1 MLDVRCRK
9 ATDIRIS
16 NIQHLTS
23 GIRSGGFV
31 RRTEKKATVLELR
44 GKLTR
49 AKSAIFTNFRGLTV
63 AEITELRN
71 LLRKASVEYRV
82 IKNTLA
88 ELAING
94 TELQG
99 LREYLRG
106 PTAIAFSFE
115 DPITPTKILT
125 TFAKNKPAL
134 QIKGG
139 CVEGRVLGPQ
149 AIQALSE
156 LPPREVLLRGLIG
169 KMRAPLYNLVGIMKG
184 QLLALVRIL
193 DAIRAQKASQA

>member
-1 MLDVRCRK
+1 M
-9 ATDIRIS
+9 
-16 NIQHLTS
+16 
-23 GIRSGGFV
+23 
-31 RRTEKKATVLELR
+31 RRAEKEAAVLELR
-44 GKLTR
+44 GKLAR
-49 AKSAIFTNFRGLTV
+49 AKSALFTDFRGLTV

-82 IKNTLA
+82 VKNTLA

-115 DPITPTKILT
+115 DPIAPAKILT
-125 TFAKNKPAL
+125 TFAKNKSTL
-134 QIKGG
+134 HIKGG

-156 LPPREVLLRGLIG
+156 LPPREVLLQGLIG
-169 KMRAPLYNLVGIMKG
+169 RMQAPLYHLVGIMKG

-193 DAIRAQKASQA
+193 DTIRARKEQQP